1 MESNGRQQGRSTKP
15 TVVKEGTKD
24 RDGEG
29 GGEIAKPKKSYR
41 GIYKKVMLHGI
52 PYINVTKSYKGTEV
66 RSFLALYRKKYYEQ
80 VREVNR
86 VRANNQKQKD
96 KKKQQITK
104 YKFKIKDTIFLLNKE
119 KQRTE
124 KIKKAFNRKLEA
136 EREKLHKFIVQ
147 EKRKIRKEERD
158 KVKYKYI
165 DTDSNTN
172 PRNYDIITW
181 IRIYTKINIIR
192 RRTKL
197 KSQEVL
203 ILLWIYSNGEGMSK
217 NRMWVL
223 ETGLTKVYI
232 HKYTQRLIEFN
243 LVKKEKI
250 KNRYTFDLTERG
262 SKFIIPIVEFIKI
275 QQVNAKRVKRKFVR
289 NRVSTAEATSSIQ
302 DGGEPVQQEGAALP
316 IHGDS

>member
-1 MESNGRQQGRSTKP
+1 MESNGGQQRCSTEP
-15 TVVKEGTKD
+15 AVAKEGTENRNRK
-24 RDGEG
+24 RQGRRKITNPE
-29 GGEIAKPKKSYR
+29 EPNRSIHKK
-41 GIYKKVMLHGI
+41 IMLHGI
-52 PYINVTKSYKGTEV
+52 PYINVTKNYKGNEV

-86 VRANNQKQKD
+86 LRANHKKQKE
-96 KKKQQITK
+96 KKKQQLTK
-104 YKFKIKDTIFLLNKE
+104 YRFKIKDTMFLLKKE
-119 KQRTE
+119 KQRNNN
-124 KIKKAFNRKLEA
+124 IKKSFKIKLEA
-136 EREKLHKFIVQ
+136 EREKLNKFVVQ
-147 EKRKIRKEERD
+147 EKRKIRKQERD
-158 KVKYKYI
+158 KVKYKYV

-197 KSQEVL
+197 KAQEVL

-232 HKYTQRLIEFN
+232 YKYTQRLIEFN

-262 SKFIIPIVEFIKI
+262 SKFILPIIEFIKM

-289 NRVSTAEATSSIQ
+289 NRVPATEATSGIQ
-302 DGGEPVQQEGAALP
+302 NGGEPVQQEGTVL
-316 IHGDS
+316 